1 MVSVPLI
8 GNNPPP
14 PAPEHRPDFNMRVFI
29 QEE

>member
-8 GNNPPP
+8 VNNPP